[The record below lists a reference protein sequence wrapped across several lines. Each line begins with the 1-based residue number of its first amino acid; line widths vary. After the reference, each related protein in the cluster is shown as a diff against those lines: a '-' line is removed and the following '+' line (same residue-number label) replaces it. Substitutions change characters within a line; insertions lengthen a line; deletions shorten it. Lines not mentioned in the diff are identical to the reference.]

1 VKAGSLIIF
10 CIACILHSKLPAYK
24 AGDPIPTD
32 FLMPDP
38 LPLGEAVASIQVPPG
53 FKVELAA
60 AEPLVRDP
68 INIDWGPDGKLW
80 VVEMG
85 DYPLG
90 IGPEGKP
97 GGRIRYLEDLDG
109 DGRYDKSTVFLDGLR
124 YPTEVKAWCNGVL
137 VTSAPDILY
146 AEDTD
151 GDGMA
156 DSVNSLYTGF
166 KEGNSQHLVNS
177 LRIGLDNW
185 IHMANGD
192 SNGLI
197 RSLKTGKTVDIS
209 GRDLKIKPDTGDIET
224 LTGRTQYGRCRDDWG
239 NWFGCNN
246 SKPNFHFV
254 LSDPYLRRNPFV
266 VYPSGVVLVP
276 DIPYAPP
283 IFRTSKV
290 ESRYNNAGA
299 AHLVTGACGLNIYR
313 DTLFGE
319 EFYGNSFVSE
329 SVHNLVHRQVM
340 RPTGTTF
347 SSSRAATEQTS
358 EFLASTDT
366 WFRPTVSRTGPD
378 GALWVVDMHRYVIE
392 HPEWIPEEWLAVLDV
407 RAGNDLGRIYRVV
420 PRESPVRSIPRLD
433 SLSIPELVQVLTSP
447 NGIQRDMAQQ
457 WILNQNNPKAV
468 PELEK
473 LLQNQESELGR
484 LHALCTLDG
493 LGELRPE
500 ILADALKDT
509 SPEIRRH
516 AVRISESFV
525 ESSPWL
531 LDVLIPLVKDNYPPL
546 LQQLAYTL
554 GEWPQNTA
562 GMALAELVLLHG
574 TDPYLLASALSS
586 AVPHLGNLV
595 ASQSVTGNRPS
606 PTFES
611 DLMAIALGIEHE
623 PALIKLLRSAFQ
635 PDTSGQR
642 QFERVAQLLRAL
654 EVRKSSL
661 QELTQKSSPELRELL
676 QTCASLIA
684 SAPEIVS
691 DEKRPIQERIGAIVV
706 FGKDSRG
713 NLNGL
718 DRLSALLQP
727 ETPIELQIAAVN
739 RLGEMNH
746 SKAENIIVEKWSQ
759 FGPTLRSTVLNLMIN
774 HTRLTRLLLD
784 SIESGLIPASAV
796 DVSHRDR
803 LFKSPFPAVRNRA
816 EEVFGGMINQS
827 RQAVLD
833 SYETAYDLQGDPEQ
847 GQLWFTS
854 FCSVCHQVK
863 GTGRPVGPDLAALTD
878 NSLKALLTGIILPN
892 QAVEDKYQR
901 YDLRLR
907 DGTTMMGMVREETGN
922 SVTLVGL
929 DGNEHII
936 LRSEIQSMS
945 STGRSLMPE
954 GLESVLNPQQMAD
967 IHAFISQ

>member
-1 VKAGSLIIF
+1 
-10 CIACILHSKLPAYK
+10 
-24 AGDPIPTD
+24 
-32 FLMPDP
+32 MPNP
-38 LPLGEAVASIQVPPG
+38 LPLHEAVASIQVPPG

-68 INIDWGPDGKLW
+68 INLDWGPDGKLW

-90 IGPEGKP
+90 IGPDKKP

-109 DGRYDKSTVFLDGLR
+109 DGYFEKSTVFLEGLR
-124 YPTEVKAWCNGVL
+124 HPTDVKAWRKGVL

-151 GDGMA
+151 GDGIC

-166 KEGNSQHLVNS
+166 KEGNSQHLVNTLS
-177 LRIGLDNW
+177 FGLDNW

-192 SNGLI
+192 SNGQI
-197 RSLKTGKTVDIS
+197 RSLKSGKTVDIS

-246 SKPNFHFV
+246 SKPNFHFA
-254 LSDPYLRRNPFV
+254 LSDLYLRRNPFV
-266 VYPSGVVLVP
+266 IYPQGVVLVP
-276 DIPYAPP
+276 EIPYAPP
-283 IFRTSKV
+283 IFRISKV

-299 AHLVTGACGLNIYR
+299 DHLITGACGLNIYR
-313 DTLFGE
+313 DIILGP
-319 EFYGNSFVSE
+319 EFYGNTFVSE

-340 RPTGTTF
+340 RPMGTTF

-407 RAGNDLGRIYRVV
+407 RAGSDLGRIYRVV
-420 PRESPVRSIPRLD
+420 PGESPVRSIPHLN
-433 SLSIPELVQVLTSP
+433 SLSTRGLVQVLTSP

-457 WILNQNNPKAV
+457 WIIERNNPGAV

-473 LLQNQESELGR
+473 LLQNQASELGR

-493 LGELRPE
+493 LGKLRPE

-531 LDVLIPLVKDNYPPL
+531 LDVLIPLVKDSYPPL

-554 GEWPQNTA
+554 GEWSQTRA

-586 AVPHLGNLV
+586 AVPHLENLL
-595 ASQSVTGNRPS
+595 ASQSETGTSPS

-635 PDTSGQR
+635 PDTPGQR

-654 EVRKSSL
+654 EVRNSSL
-661 QELTQKSSPELRELL
+661 KELAQKSSPELRELL
-676 QTCASLIA
+676 QTCASVIA
-684 SAPEIVS
+684 SAPEILS
-691 DEKRPIQERIGAIVV
+691 DGKRPIQERIGAIAV
-706 FGKDSRG
+706 FGKDARG

-718 DRLSALLQP
+718 DRLSALLLP
-727 ETPIELQIAAVN
+727 ETPIELQMAAVN
-739 RLGEMNH
+739 RLGEINH
-746 SKAENIIVEKWSQ
+746 SKAETIIVEKWSQ
-759 FGPTLRSTVLNLMIN
+759 FGPTLRSAVLNLMIN
-774 HTRLTRLLLD
+774 HTRLTRVLLD
-784 SIESGLIPASAV
+784 SIESGLIPAPAV
-796 DVSHRDR
+796 DVAHRDR

-816 EEVFGGMINQS
+816 EEVFGGMANQN

-833 SYETAYDLQGDPEQ
+833 SYETAFELQGDPEQ
-847 GQLWFTS
+847 GHLWFTS
-854 FCSVCHQVK
+854 FCAVCHQVK

-892 QAVEDKYQR
+892 QAVEDKYQL
-901 YDLRLR
+901 YDLRLK
-907 DGTTMMGMVREETGN
+907 DGTAMMGMVQDETGN

-936 LRSEIQSMS
+936 LRSEIESMS
-945 STGRSLMPE
+945 STGRSQMPE
-954 GLESVLNPQQMAD
+954 GLEAVLNPQQMAD